1 MYSNILVPVV
11 FDHHPSA
18 EQALS
23 IAKALLADGGKV
35 TLLHVVE
42 EIPTYASTMIP
53 ADVWTHSIESSKT
66 ELQAIADAFD
76 GEAVATVIMGHSSR
90 SILDHG
96 TEIGADCIVIASHKP
111 GLEDYFLGSTAA
123 RVVRHATCACHI
135 LR

>member
-11 FDHHPSA
+11 FDHQPSA
-18 EQALS
+18 QQALKV
-23 IAKALLADGGKV
+23 AKALLSQGGKI

-42 EIPTYASTMIP
+42 EIPTYASAMIP
-53 ADVWTHSIESSKT
+53 ADVWDHTVKASRN
-66 ELQAIADAFD
+66 ELQEIADGFD
-76 GEAVATVIMGHSSR
+76 GNVDTTVVMGHSSR

-96 TEIGADCIVIASHKP
+96 AEIGADCIIIASHKP

-123 RVVRHATCACHI
+123 RVVRHARCACHI